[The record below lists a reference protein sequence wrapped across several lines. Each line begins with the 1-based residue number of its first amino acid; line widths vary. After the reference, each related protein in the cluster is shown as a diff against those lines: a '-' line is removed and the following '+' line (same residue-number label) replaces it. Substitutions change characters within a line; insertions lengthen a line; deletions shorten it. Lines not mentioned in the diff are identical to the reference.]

1 MLIFSILNFFFQ
13 DKNKKLR
20 PLYDIP
26 YMFEAREFLRKKLI
40 GKKVSDELAF
50 VSIWSWSHALGVVIL
65 KEVLSRLF
73 SRRRYSRPSLVELLC
88 YEERR
93 VYVSGSGVLWE
104 RFKIGALTIV

>member
-1 MLIFSILNFFFQ
+1 
-13 DKNKKLR
+13 
-20 PLYDIP
+20 
-26 YMFEAREFLRKKLI
+26 MFEAREFLRKKLI